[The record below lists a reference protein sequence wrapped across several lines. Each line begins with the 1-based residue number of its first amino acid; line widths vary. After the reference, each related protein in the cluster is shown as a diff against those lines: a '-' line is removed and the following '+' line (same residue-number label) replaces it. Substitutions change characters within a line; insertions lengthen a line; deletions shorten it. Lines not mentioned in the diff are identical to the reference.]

1 MTDYKPA
8 WQATWD
14 GLAAD
19 LQADREARKR
29 AERSAR
35 ATSELSKPPKPRSH
49 AERMAAAHG
58 VHVYGDNLRTTARQ
72 QAAIARHRQQNG

>member
-8 WQATWD
+8 RQV
-14 GLAAD
+14 
-19 LQADREARKR
+19 DREARKR

-35 ATSELSKPPKPRSH
+35 ATSELSEPPKARSH
-49 AERMAAAHG
+49 AERMAAAQG
-58 VHVYGDNLRTTARQ
+58 VRVYGDNLRTTARQ